1 MSFSQHNPTPSDLD
15 PDATAAAAKKHSHNL
30 SPAELQK
37 KQLERLLKRVDKPV
51 IIPDAPKTKEIKAP
65 KDIVRNV
72 QGSSAGAGSGEF
84 HVYRAHRRREYARL
98 KMLDETAKKVLLYS
112 APIHDPQTE
121 EQLEY
126 DQKLEQMRAEDEART
141 AKKRAKRQKK
151 KTKGLGTK
159 KHKTSHGEE
168 GEEPKDGNGEKREE
182 RHENDMSEDE

>member
-84 HVYRAHRRREYARL
+84 HGPPEEGICEAQDARRDGE
-98 KMLDETAKKVLLYS
+98 EVLYS